1 MCIGLSVEAK
11 EDDPAQQH
19 GQEQEPRGDDAGR
32 LFADQPPAEAADD
45 RADERGEKED
55 RFHLPQPF
63 ITLTSSTA
71 IVPRLRK
78 KQTRMARPMAASAA
92 ATVRMNS
99 VKT

>member
-1 MCIGLSVEAK
+1 VATTQAACSPISRQLKPQMIAPTRGAK
-11 EDDPAQQH
+11 E
-19 GQEQEPRGDDAGR
+19 
-32 LFADQPPAEAADD
+32 
-45 RADERGEKED
+45 ED

-78 KQTRMARPMAASAA
+78 KQTRIARPMAASAA